1 MCSCR
6 AIGPPQRRPSTEDAV
21 QGRRQGG
28 WAAMP
33 AAPACEPSAQ
43 HIGIA
48 GSRSMRSVVLALLDA
63 AEIAGARRGEGATWR
78 S

>member
-1 MCSCR
+1 
-6 AIGPPQRRPSTEDAV
+6 
-21 QGRRQGG
+21 
-28 WAAMP
+28 MP